1 MYKLL
6 KKGRFS
12 QDGPTGSRWR
22 PRLIRSSCWKRRRR
36 QRSSSASRSRLPQI
50 TAGRSTRKICSTACT
65 RCGTQSTTTGE
76 TRVFCQDRLVST
88 RKNDPLPRQAR
99 DTYTRGTKIK
109 LKRLR
114 LFILRSVHVYTSP
127 AEQQQALLA
136 DIDADPKQRFGT
148 DGTNARNERRVWT
161 EVCYVVSCRVCP
173 ELVMAKTM

>member
-1 MYKLL
+1 VEAAPNPVKLL
-6 KKGRFS
+6 ETEAKAALE
-12 QDGPTGSRWR
+12 Q
-22 PRLIRSSCWKRRRR
+22 RLTK
-36 QRSSSASRSRLPQI
+36 QI
-50 TAGRSTRKICSTACT
+50 TADYGGQIDEKDLLDCVHSLRYAK
-65 RCGTQSTTTGE
+65 TTTGE

-114 LFILRSVHVYTSP
+114 LFLSRSVHVYTSP

-148 DGTNARNERRVWT
+148 DGTNARRNEETR
-161 EVCYVVSCRVCP
+161 
-173 ELVMAKTM
+173 LD